1 MNILKEL
8 IGNTMMISFTSL
20 IAVEIIH
27 EIATRIKNKQKM
39 KRNQQIIRTSLKIL
53 KSVYQKGSEKECL
66 IFLEEQKQ

>member
-8 IGNTMMISFTSL
+8 IGNSMMISFKSL
-20 IAVEIIH
+20 LAVEIIH

-53 KSVYQKGSEKECL
+53 KNVY
-66 IFLEEQKQ
+66 

>member
-8 IGNTMMISFTSL
+8 IGNTMIISFTSL
-20 IAVEIIH
+20 IAIEIIH

-53 KSVYQKGSEKECL
+53 KSVY
-66 IFLEEQKQ
+66 